1 MKSNQEQM
9 QVQATKLW
17 GLYGASSKKKNMRK
31 IGSSNKRI
39 WGLYGGS
46 SNKTVDI

>member
-17 GLYGASSKKKNMRK
+17 GLYGASSKKKEYEEN
-31 IGSSNKRI
+31 
-39 WGLYGGS
+39 WLQ
-46 SNKTVDI
+46 